1 MLYLS
6 SRECRGLFL
15 LFLGGEAKGE
25 LGSIC
30 LGSVKEPAERSYF
43 KWRASVNTNLK
54 AVTSFSDLSSS
65 FSHGRKVSLRT
76 IFENKLILLPSIF
89 ITNYTSLYSQ
99 IFWPV
104 SPPLEVCQNHILQK
118 KIQVLLPYV
127 ILMLLELFEKI
138 SNFYKENLLK
148 KMSQVSILWKN
159 LRMVLFKNYLPW
171 FSFIALIKVRLC
183 SYLTFRL
190 FLYERKEKGSR
201 SCKN

>member
-1 MLYLS
+1 M
-6 SRECRGLFL
+6 
-15 LFLGGEAKGE
+15 
-25 LGSIC
+25 
-30 LGSVKEPAERSYF
+30 
-43 KWRASVNTNLK
+43 
-54 AVTSFSDLSSS
+54 TSFSDLSSS

-148 KMSQVSILWKN
+148 KMSQVSIL
-159 LRMVLFKNYLPW
+159 
-171 FSFIALIKVRLC
+171 
-183 SYLTFRL
+183 
-190 FLYERKEKGSR
+190 
-201 SCKN
+201 

>member
-1 MLYLS
+1 M
-6 SRECRGLFL
+6 
-15 LFLGGEAKGE
+15 
-25 LGSIC
+25 
-30 LGSVKEPAERSYF
+30 
-43 KWRASVNTNLK
+43 
-54 AVTSFSDLSSS
+54 TSFSDLSSS

-89 ITNYTSLYSQ
+89 ITGNYQYTSLYFQ

-148 KMSQVSILWKN
+148 NVS
-159 LRMVLFKNYLPW
+159 
-171 FSFIALIKVRLC
+171 
-183 SYLTFRL
+183 
-190 FLYERKEKGSR
+190 G
-201 SCKN
+201 